1 MVKFKRKKVVK
12 MRGSKTH
19 GGGSMKK
26 RRGAGNRGG
35 RGNAGSGKRGD
46 SKKQTFQIKGIKPG
60 KRGFKK
66 KGIQKPVIG
75 INVGELERI
84 LPLWIESGK
93 VKGND
98 VNLSQLGFGKLLGSG
113 SITKALTI
121 TVGAA
126 TERAIAK
133 VEKAGGKVVLPDQEE
148 SNEESPAADAQEE

>member
-46 SKKQTFQIKGIKPG
+46 SKKQSFQTKGIKPG

-66 KGIQKPVIG
+66 KGLQKPVVS
-75 INVGELERI
+75 INVGELERV
-84 LPLWIESGK
+84 LPRWVEAGK
-93 VKGND
+93 VKGNEI
-98 VNLSQLGFGKLLGSG
+98 NLTQLGFDKLLGSG
-113 SITKALTI
+113 TLKSKV
-121 TVGAA
+121 TVVVASA
-126 TERAIAK
+126 TERAVSK
-133 VEKAGGKVVLPDQEE
+133 VEGAGGKVVLPEADSSSEEQQLQEE
-148 SNEESPAADAQEE
+148 